1 MDKSGNPFMRLS
13 SIFPIAGLKQS
24 PCASF
29 MLMLIVIL
37 ILDIQVIV
45 HI

>member
-29 MLMLIVIL
+29 MLMLIL